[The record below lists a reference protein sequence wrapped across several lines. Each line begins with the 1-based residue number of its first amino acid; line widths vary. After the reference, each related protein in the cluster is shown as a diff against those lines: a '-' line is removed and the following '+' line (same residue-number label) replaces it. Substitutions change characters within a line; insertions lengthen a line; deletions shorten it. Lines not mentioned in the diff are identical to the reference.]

1 MFVYRPSILLI
12 GTVGEVVI
20 SCLMTACA
28 TFFLASGVAGYM
40 GKNLNAVE
48 RILFFAAALMFILP
62 GAMMDFAGLALGVA
76 LVLWCLIY
84 SKRHKAAAV

>member
-12 GTVGEVVI
+12 GTVSEIVI

-40 GKNLNAVE
+40 GKNLNIVE
-48 RILFFAAALMFILP
+48 RILFFVAALMFILP
-62 GAMMDFAGLALGVA
+62 GSMFDIGGLALGVV

-84 SKRHKAAAV
+84 SKRHKQVAA